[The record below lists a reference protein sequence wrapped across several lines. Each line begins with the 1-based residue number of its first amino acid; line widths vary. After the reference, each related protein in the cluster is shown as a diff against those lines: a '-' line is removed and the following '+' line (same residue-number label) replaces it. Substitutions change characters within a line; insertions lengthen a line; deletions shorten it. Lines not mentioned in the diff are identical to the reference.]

1 MARCPHCRR
10 HFRTLDDEQDMH
22 DCPHCLYSRSLPE
35 KCIYCGDVLDDDKH
49 YPYCSDECAVK
60 AETE

>member
-1 MARCPHCRR
+1 MARCLHCRR

-22 DCPHCLYSRSLPE
+22 DCPHCGYGPRDPE
-35 KCIYCGDVLDDDKH
+35 VCNYCGDPLDDDEH
-49 YPYCSDECAVK
+49 YPYCSAECAVK